1 MTSTPSRWLADTVLL
16 THDIVGRWA
25 SLDVGEVNG
34 DRIRVMG
41 GRRGALALP
50 RAEPRAAAHLILGA
64 TDMLGFPRVMR
75 RQR

>member
-50 RAEPRAAAHLILGA
+50 RAEPRAAATSSSGPQTCLVFLE
-64 TDMLGFPRVMR
+64 
-75 RQR
+75 